1 MNKIDPVNYVSY
13 DSQGRFLAT
22 CSSDLTI
29 KLWDLNND
37 YLCCKTLFGH
47 NHNVSFVTFNPEGDM
62 VISCS
67 RDKTIKLW

>member
-1 MNKIDPVNYVSY
+1 VSY
-13 DSQGRFLAT
+13 DSQGKYLAS

-37 YLCCKTLFGH
+37 FLCYKTLFGH
-47 NHNVSFVTFNPEGDM
+47 NHNVSSVVFTPGGDNI
-62 VISCS
+62 ISSS